1 MEDDYL
7 ITLMVVDLLLGM
19 NEVMPNSHLPS
30 LLIYNIYIVQHSG
43 INKYFSN
50 ICYSPTRHEEEMNSM
65 YLGVLGH
72 K

>member
-7 ITLMVVDLLLGM
+7 ITLMVVDLLLAM

-43 INKYFSN
+43 VNQYFSY
-50 ICYSPTRHEEEMNSM
+50 ICYSPTRHVEEM
-65 YLGVLGH
+65 YLGVLGL

>member
-7 ITLMVVDLLLGM
+7 ITLMVVDLLLAM
-19 NEVMPNSHLPS
+19 NEVMPNSHL

-43 INKYFSN
+43 VNQYFSN
-50 ICYSPTRHEEEMNSM
+50 ICYSPTRHEKEMNFL
-65 YLGVLGH
+65 YLGVVGP